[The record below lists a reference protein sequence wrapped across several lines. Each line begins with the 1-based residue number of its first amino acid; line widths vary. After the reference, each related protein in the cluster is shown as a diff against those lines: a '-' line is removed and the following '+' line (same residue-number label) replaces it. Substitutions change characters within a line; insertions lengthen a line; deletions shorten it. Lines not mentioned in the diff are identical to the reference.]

1 MSKKKIRSTLLVSSL
16 LCFGALTLGSL
27 TSCDTDV
34 INKDEN
40 KFESITISNK
50 EALTAEWKLGTATSR
65 RMEITTSPSSNVQ
78 SEIMDGNITTTSSDT
93 NVATVNGVN
102 INAVGAGTTTITVT
116 AGTLTDS
123 VTITILPRDEVKTI
137 TVAEALDLK
146 SGTNNVTVRAEVIQI
161 ASSGYFIADSTGIIY
176 VFETIPSGI
185 AVGDTVVVRDSTT
198 SEYGGLTQLTD
209 PAEVYKEEDTIN
221 VTLNFEELTGE
232 ALNTIYNDR
241 EGAIPVK
248 VTLTML
254 DEFEDGKFFWIAAG
268 MDDSTV
274 VYTGYIDENTIIK
287 QDFQVNDRYTMTGIL
302 GGVGTHNDTKYNF
315 SNRVNFYPISF
326 EKVDSLIVT
335 GIELKTVETTLKQ
348 GQPTKLSYEVLPDG
362 AAVANP
368 TYEITEGTNLAT
380 INQDSG
386 LLTANKNGAG
396 TVKVVVKAGNV
407 TSNEITITV
416 TEEEF
421 IPQTIESVY
430 SAKDGDKVFIYGEY
444 LGSNYINHF
453 FADGEHS
460 ILVYGGDTTMD
471 SLIVG
476 NTYGIYG
483 ELDVYNGLWQIRN
496 GTSYTVGSE
505 YKPADPVISTV
516 TTTTAIDNTW
526 SARKATATGTIS
538 NHSVDK
544 YGTVKFD
551 IKVNETDTSVIHV
564 VADNRNEEESVLEAL
579 KAYKDGDTITIT
591 GHILPYTND
600 RGIEMIQLSLE
611 GTGPEIGADLSTG
624 TFKVGMYQVTN
635 KEWLYLS
642 GTVDSTGNYLASTT
656 NYEEAADVAV
666 TVIDETANTF
676 SMKFA
681 DSDTYIGISK
691 NETAT
696 KTYYNLKLDLAE
708 PFTWT
713 YNEATHLITGNL
725 DGERY
730 IGTYSGFSTFS
741 VSEISHLNG
750 DDTCIAHLFN
760 EKPESDVEDIPEV
773 PSDALVYI
781 DGTIANGIE
790 SSYGAGTVNTTKGNI
805 KFNTAAYAAVGTYE
819 DKTIVLGTNATDT
832 NLKKIENLPVAM
844 LKALDESATEDAYV
858 VNNVY
863 YYAAYMQYDVE
874 QISSVIFETKEYSGS
889 AMDNLYILESLD
901 GGTSWHKTEVTK
913 SSYTYT
919 YTASEKV
926 SKARYAVVV
935 SGSKNKIRVPLL
947 V

>member
-123 VTITILPRDEVKTI
+123 VTITILPRDEVQTI
-137 TVAEALDLK
+137 TVAEALALK

-176 VFETIPSGI
+176 VYETIPSGI

-221 VTLNFEELTGE
+221 VTLDFEELTGE
-232 ALNTIYNDR
+232 DLNTIYDDN

-302 GGVGTHNDTKYNF
+302 GGVGSHNDTKYNF

-326 EKVDSLIVT
+326 EKVDSLVVT
-335 GIELKTVETTLKQ
+335 GIELTTVETTLKQ

-368 TYEITEGTNLAT
+368 TYEIIEGTNLAT

-483 ELDVYNGLWQIRN
+483 ELDVYDGLWQIRN
-496 GTSYTVGSE
+496 ATSYTVGSE

-526 SARKATATGTIS
+526 SARKATVTGTIS

-591 GHILPYTND
+591 GHILPYTD
-600 RGIEMIQLSLE
+600 DKGIEMIQLSLE

-624 TFKVGMYQVTN
+624 KFKVGMYQVTN

-656 NYEEAADVAV
+656 NYEEAADVEV

-681 DSDTYIGISK
+681 DKDTYIGISK

-760 EKPESDVEDIPEV
+760 EKPESDVTESDEPIDLEIPEFEGYTCV
-773 PSDALVYI
+773 NAYNFSSLTGKGSSLDTKGFQEALNSSVFGLSSQTNPTVGNVSTVYNGNGNGGAFENQGGFLKLGSSKNDAVIELDFGSTQISKVVVANHDWFKKNDEHPTNSNSLIINDITHLSVYTE
-781 DGTIANGIE
+781 DGIFG
-790 SSYGAGTVNTTKGNI
+790 NTTFDI
-805 KFNTAAYAAVGTYE
+805 TPSSTISL
-819 DKTIVLGTNATDT
+819 KTDGRVFVQAIYFYT
-832 NLKKIENLPVAM
+832 VA
-844 LKALDESATEDAYV
+844 E
-858 VNNVY
+858 
-863 YYAAYMQYDVE
+863 
-874 QISSVIFETKEYSGS
+874 
-889 AMDNLYILESLD
+889 
-901 GGTSWHKTEVTK
+901 
-913 SSYTYT
+913 
-919 YTASEKV
+919 
-926 SKARYAVVV
+926 
-935 SGSKNKIRVPLL
+935 
-947 V
+947 

>member
-123 VTITILPRDEVKTI
+123 VTITILPRDEVQTI
-137 TVAEALDLK
+137 TVAEALALK

-176 VFETIPSGI
+176 VFETIPTGI

-209 PAEVYKEEDTIN
+209 PKEVYKEEDTIN
-221 VTLNFEELTGE
+221 VTLDFEELTGE
-232 ALNTIYNDR
+232 ALNTIYDDR

-302 GGVGTHNDTKYNF
+302 GGVGSHNDTKYNF

-326 EKVDSLIVT
+326 EKVESLVVT
-335 GIELKTVETTLKQ
+335 GIELTTVETTLKQ

-421 IPQTIESVY
+421 LPQTIESVY
-430 SAKDGDKVFIYGEY
+430 SAKDGEKVFIYGEY

-483 ELDVYNGLWQIRN
+483 ELDVYKGLWQIRN
-496 GTSYTVGSE
+496 ATSYTVGSE

-526 SARKATATGTIS
+526 SARKATVTGKIS

-544 YGTVKFD
+544 YGSVEFD
-551 IKVNETDTSVIHV
+551 IKVNETDTSVIRV

-591 GHILPYTND
+591 GHILPYTDN
-600 RGIEMIQLSLE
+600 IEMIQLSLE

-635 KEWLYLS
+635 EEWVYLS

-656 NYEEAADVAV
+656 NYEEAADVKV

-730 IGTYSGFSTFS
+730 IGTYGSFSTFS

-750 DDTCIAHLFN
+750 DDTCIAHLFD
-760 EKPESDVEDIPEV
+760 EKPESDVTEGNEPIVLEIPEIEGYTCV
-773 PSDALVYI
+773 NAYNFSSLTGKGSSLDTKGFQETLNSSAFGLSSQTNPTVGNVSTVYNGNGSGGAFENQGGFLKLGSSKNDAVIELDFGTTQISKVIIVNHDWYKKSSQFPTNSNSLVVNGNSQLATYTEE
-781 DGTIANGIE
+781 GTFG
-790 SSYGAGTVNTTKGNI
+790 NTTFDI
-805 KFNTAAYAAVGTYE
+805 
-819 DKTIVLGTNATDT
+819 
-832 NLKKIENLPVAM
+832 
-844 LKALDESATEDAYV
+844 
-858 VNNVY
+858 
-863 YYAAYMQYDVE
+863 
-874 QISSVIFETKEYSGS
+874 
-889 AMDNLYILESLD
+889 
-901 GGTSWHKTEVTK
+901 
-913 SSYTYT
+913 
-919 YTASEKV
+919 TAS
-926 SKARYAVVV
+926 S
-935 SGSKNKIRVPLL
+935 SITINSDGRVF
-947 V
+947 VQAIYFYTVAE